1 MIIIGIILI
10 LIMISIA
17 DSLINIRKELEKT
30 RIENREIIN
39 VLKNTKSK

>member
-1 MIIIGIILI
+1 MIIIGIIVI
-10 LIMISIA
+10 IMMISIA

-39 VLKNTKSK
+39 VLKNTKTK

>member
-1 MIIIGIILI
+1 MIVIGIILI

-17 DSLINIRKELEKT
+17 DSLINIRKELEKN

>member
-1 MIIIGIILI
+1 MIVIGIILI

-39 VLKNTKSK
+39 VLKNTKTK

>member
-1 MIIIGIILI
+1 MIVIGIILI

-17 DSLINIRKELEKT
+17 DSLINIRKELEKN

-39 VLKNTKSK
+39 VLKNAKIK

>member
-39 VLKNTKSK
+39 VLKNTKTK

>member
-1 MIIIGIILI
+1 MIIIGIIVI
-10 LIMISIA
+10 IIMISIA

>member
-17 DSLINIRKELEKT
+17 NSLINIRKELEKT